1 MSIFSPGPRCRG
13 KRSGRRLRHLLCVL
27 LFSLGLPG
35 AGAALADERILDYQA
50 DIIVHADGDLLVAE
64 TIRVRAEGQDIRRG
78 IYRDFPTRYTDRLG
92 NRYNVRLDIIDV
104 QRDGAAEPYHT
115 ESRSNGVRI
124 YIGDANRMVGSGIHE
139 YRLSYRT
146 NRQLGF
152 FANYDEL
159 YWNVTGNGW
168 MFPIDHAG
176 ARIELP
182 ANVASDDFQ
191 TSFYTGAQ
199 GEQGRDARSDIVNGR
214 TVSFETTHGLAPY
227 EGLTVAVGWPKGIV
241 RQPTARERTGWFLQD
256 NGAALVLLIGLL
268 AAFAWYL
275 WAWNR
280 AGRDPEK
287 GVIIPLF
294 RPPMGMTPAACSYVL
309 NMSFNQQAFAAAV
322 VSLGVKGYLEIE
334 ERKKHGFRLRQKT
347 TPPSS
352 AASKGES
359 ALFDGLFENGNEIE
373 LDKKNH
379 RSFIKGREGLR
390 QALKSEFLGRL
401 FILNTIYVLPALL
414 IGIAAA
420 VIAAAMPGGPFVW
433 IPYVV
438 LSLALHIT
446 FLFLLRAPTPA
457 GRRIMDQIEGFRMYL
472 DTAEQD
478 RLDNMRSPQL
488 TPEVFETFLPY
499 AFALGV
505 ENSWCDRFA
514 RELPEEM
521 EKRGGYQPDW
531 YSGRIRGVNTL
542 GHLGSDFN
550 SSFSTAISSA
560 SSPPGSSSGSGGGGS
575 SGGGGGGGGG
585 GGW

>member
-1 MSIFSPGPRCRG
+1 MSNFNPHNPPAG
-13 KRSGRRLRHLLCVL
+13 KRHCLRQWLCL
-27 LFSLGLPG
+27 LFLSLGLLG
-35 AGAALADERILDYQA
+35 AGPVLADERILDYQA
-50 DIIVHADGDLLVAE
+50 DILVHVDGELLVTE

-78 IYRDFPTRYTDRLG
+78 IYRDFPTRYTDRFG
-92 NRYNVRLDIIDV
+92 NRYRVRLDIVDV
-104 QRDGAAEPYHT
+104 KRDGASEPYHT
-115 ESRSNGVRI
+115 ENRSNGVRV
-124 YIGDANRMVGSGIHE
+124 YIGDPNRMVGNGIHE
-139 YRLSYRT
+139 YRLRYRT

-152 FANYDEL
+152 FADHDEL

-182 ANVASDDFQ
+182 ADVSSADLQ
-191 TSFYTGAQ
+191 ASFYTGPQ
-199 GEQGRDARSDIVNGR
+199 GAQGRDARSEVTNGH
-214 TVSFETTHGLAPY
+214 TVVFETTRVLQPY

-241 RQPTARERTGWFLQD
+241 RQPSSAERIGWFLQD
-256 NGAALVLLIGLL
+256 NRAALVLLIGWL
-268 AAFAWYL
+268 ATFGWYL

-309 NMSFNQQAFAAAV
+309 NMSFNRQAFAAAV

-334 ERKKHGFRLRQKT
+334 EQKDGFKLRKKT
-347 TPPSS
+347 TPPSGK
-352 AASKGES
+352 ASRGEN
-359 ALFDGLFENGNEIE
+359 ALLGSLFMLGNEIE
-373 LDKKNH
+373 MDQKNH

-390 QALKSEFLGRL
+390 QALKTEYLGRL
-401 FILNTIYVLPALL
+401 FILNTIYVLPAALL
-414 IGIAAA
+414 TIVAA
-420 VIAAAMPGGPFVW
+420 VIAAAMPGGPFIWV
-433 IPYVV
+433 PYAI
-438 LSLALHIT
+438 LSVALHVV
-446 FLFLLRAPTPA
+446 FLYLLRAPTPA
-457 GRRIMDQIEGFRMYL
+457 GRQIMDQIEGFRMYL

-478 RLDNMRSPQL
+478 RLERMQSPQL

-521 EKRGGYQPDW
+521 EKRGGYQPNW
-531 YSGRIRGVNTL
+531 YSGRSRGLNTL

-550 SSFSTAISSA
+550 SSFSTAIASA

>member
-1 MSIFSPGPRCRG
+1 MSIFNPHNVPAG
-13 KRSGRRLRHLLCVL
+13 KRRFLRQWLYL
-27 LFSLGLPG
+27 LFLCLGLLG
-35 AGAALADERILDYQA
+35 AGPVLADERILDYQA
-50 DIIVHADGDLLVAE
+50 DILVHVDGELLVTE
-64 TIRVRAEGQDIRRG
+64 TIRVRAEGEDIRRG
-78 IYRDFPTRYTDRLG
+78 IYRDFPTRYTDRFG
-92 NRYNVRLDIIDV
+92 NRYRVRLDIVDV
-104 QRDGAAEPYHT
+104 KRDGASEPYHT
-115 ESRSNGVRI
+115 ENRSNGVRI
-124 YIGDANRMVGSGIHE
+124 YIGDPNRMVGNGIHE
-139 YRLSYRT
+139 YQLRYRT

-152 FANYDEL
+152 FADHDEL

-182 ANVASDDFQ
+182 ADVSSADLQ
-191 TSFYTGAQ
+191 TSFYTGPQGAQ
-199 GEQGRDARSDIVNGR
+199 GQDARSEITNGH
-214 TVSFETTHGLAPY
+214 TVVFETTRALQPY

-241 RQPTARERTGWFLQD
+241 RQPSSAERIGWFLQD
-256 NGAALVLLIGLL
+256 NRAALVLLIGWL
-268 AAFAWYL
+268 ATFGWYL

-294 RPPMGMTPAACSYVL
+294 KPPMGMTPAACSYVL
-309 NMSFNQQAFAAAV
+309 NMSFNRQAFAAAV

-334 ERKKHGFRLRQKT
+334 EQKDGFKLRKKT
-347 TPPSS
+347 APPSGK
-352 AASKGES
+352 ASRGEN
-359 ALFDGLFENGNEIE
+359 ALLGSLFMLGNEIE
-373 LDKKNH
+373 MDQKNH

-390 QALKSEFLGRL
+390 QALKTEYLGRL
-401 FILNTIYVLPALL
+401 FILNTIDVLPAALL
-414 IGIAAA
+414 TIVAA
-420 VIAAAMPGGPFVW
+420 VIAAAMPGGPFIWV
-433 IPYVV
+433 PYAI
-438 LSLALHIT
+438 LSVALHVI
-446 FLFLLRAPTPA
+446 FLYLLRAPTPA
-457 GRRIMDQIEGFRMYL
+457 GRQIMDQIEGFRMYL

-478 RLDNMRSPQL
+478 RLERMQSPQL

-521 EKRGGYQPDW
+521 EKRGGYQPNW
-531 YSGRIRGVNTL
+531 YSGRSRGLNTL

-550 SSFSTAISSA
+550 SSFSTAIASA

>member
-1 MSIFSPGPRCRG
+1 MSISRQGLVA
-13 KRSGRRLRHLLCVL
+13 RLYVVL
-27 LFSLGLPG
+27 LGLVLLG
-35 AGAALADERILDYQA
+35 AGPVLADERILDYQA
-50 DIIVHADGDLLVAE
+50 DILVHEDGELLVAE

-78 IYRDFPTRYTDRLG
+78 IYRDFPTRYSDRFG
-92 NRYNVRLDIIDV
+92 NRYQFRFDIVDV
-104 QRDGAAEPYHT
+104 KRNGAAEPYHT
-115 ESRSNGVRI
+115 ENISNGVRV
-124 YIGDANRMVGSGIHE
+124 YIGDANRMVDSGIHE
-139 YRLSYRT
+139 YQLRYRT

-152 FANYDEL
+152 FKDHDEL

-176 ARIELP
+176 ARIQLP
-182 ANVASDDFQ
+182 AAVDSADLQ
-191 TSFYTGAQ
+191 TSFYTGKQ
-199 GEQGRDARSDIVNGR
+199 GEQGRNARSAIVNGH
-214 TVSFETTHGLAPY
+214 TVTFETTRGLGPY

-241 RQPTARERTGWFLQD
+241 RQPSSTERIGWFLKD
-256 NGAALVLLIGLL
+256 NRAALVLSIGWLG
-268 AAFAWYL
+268 AFGWYL

-309 NMSFNQQAFAAAV
+309 NMSFNRKAFAAAV

-334 ERKKHGFRLRQKT
+334 EQKDGFKLRKKAAAPTGR
-347 TPPSS
+347 
-352 AASKGES
+352 ASKGES
-359 ALFDGLFENGNEIE
+359 ALLGRLFLLSDEIE
-373 LDKKNH
+373 MDQKNH
-379 RSFIKGREGLR
+379 RSFINGREGLQ
-390 QALKSEFLGRL
+390 QALKNEYLGRL
-401 FILNTIYVLPALL
+401 FILNTIYVLPAALVS
-414 IGIAAA
+414 IVAA
-420 VIAAAMPGGPFVW
+420 VIAAALPGGPFVW
-433 IPYVV
+433 VPYVV
-438 LSLALHIT
+438 LSLALHVT

-457 GRRIMDQIEGFRMYL
+457 GRQIMDQIEGFKMYL

-478 RLDNMRSPQL
+478 RLDRMQSPQL

-514 RELPEEM
+514 REVPEEM
-521 EKRGGYQPDW
+521 EKRGGYQPHW
-531 YSGRIRGVNTL
+531 YSGRSRGLNTL
-542 GHLGSDFN
+542 GHLGREFS
-550 SSFSTAISSA
+550 SSFSTAIASA